1 MLYYHSIMT
10 EQKNINQSERRN
22 VDTFKLAVHRT
33 ELANRRTLMAYVR
46 TTIALVAGSIAL
58 IKLVEDQWLNVV
70 GWGLL
75 PVAVIS
81 LLIGIDDYHRV
92 KKSINEEK
100 QDGGL

>member
-1 MLYYHSIMT
+1 MT
-10 EQKNINQSERRN
+10 EEKRINQSERRN

-46 TTIALVAGSIAL
+46 TAIGLTAASIAL
-58 IKLVEDQWLNVV
+58 IKLVDDNWLTIL

-75 PVAVIS
+75 PLAVIC

-100 QDGGL
+100 RDGGL